1 MRIMSIRNIYQNAHY
16 YFYLFLCKCHNVHYY
31 LTIVKYTCNLD
42 KHWKRRY
49 KNMAENIQKR
59 NIRQNAW
66 QKENKD
72 RINFLMDKGTKDRI
86 TLAAEKEGINSSEFI
101 RRAIEERLYKFG
113 FEKKLSIEDPSL
125 NQDQEH
131 QEPETPKI

>member
-1 MRIMSIRNIYQNAHY
+1 MPVNI
-16 YFYLFLCKCHNVHYY
+16 
-31 LTIVKYTCNLD
+31 
-42 KHWKRRY
+42 
-49 KNMAENIQKR
+49 EKR

-86 TLAAEKEGINSSEFI
+86 NLAAEKEGIKASEFI

-113 FEKKLSIEDPSL
+113 IEKEIVIK
-125 NQDQEH
+125 DQEKEK
-131 QEPETPKI
+131 Q

>member
-1 MRIMSIRNIYQNAHY
+1 MPVNI
-16 YFYLFLCKCHNVHYY
+16 
-31 LTIVKYTCNLD
+31 
-42 KHWKRRY
+42 
-49 KNMAENIQKR
+49 EKR

-86 TLAAEKEGINSSEFI
+86 NLAAEKEGIKVSEFI

-113 FEKKLSIEDPSL
+113 IEKEIVVK
-125 NQDQEH
+125 DQTKE
-131 QEPETPKI
+131 K

>member
-1 MRIMSIRNIYQNAHY
+1 MPVNI
-16 YFYLFLCKCHNVHYY
+16 
-31 LTIVKYTCNLD
+31 
-42 KHWKRRY
+42 
-49 KNMAENIQKR
+49 EKR

-86 TLAAEKEGINSSEFI
+86 NLAAEKEGIKASEFI

-113 FEKKLSIEDPSL
+113 IEKEIVVK
-125 NQDQEH
+125 DQAKEK
-131 QEPETPKI
+131 EK

>member
-1 MRIMSIRNIYQNAHY
+1 
-16 YFYLFLCKCHNVHYY
+16 
-31 LTIVKYTCNLD
+31 
-42 KHWKRRY
+42 
-49 KNMAENIQKR
+49 MAENIQKR

-131 QEPETPKI
+131 QESEKPKI

>member
-1 MRIMSIRNIYQNAHY
+1 MPVNI
-16 YFYLFLCKCHNVHYY
+16 
-31 LTIVKYTCNLD
+31 
-42 KHWKRRY
+42 
-49 KNMAENIQKR
+49 EKR

-86 TLAAEKEGINSSEFI
+86 NLAAEKEGIKASEFI

-113 FEKKLSIEDPSL
+113 IEKEIVIK
-125 NQDQEH
+125 DQAKE
-131 QEPETPKI
+131 K

>member
-1 MRIMSIRNIYQNAHY
+1 MPVNI
-16 YFYLFLCKCHNVHYY
+16 
-31 LTIVKYTCNLD
+31 
-42 KHWKRRY
+42 
-49 KNMAENIQKR
+49 EKR

-86 TLAAEKEGINSSEFI
+86 NLAAEKEGIKASEFI

-113 FEKKLSIEDPSL
+113 IEKEIVIR
-125 NQDQEH
+125 DQAKE
-131 QEPETPKI
+131 K

>member
-1 MRIMSIRNIYQNAHY
+1 MPVNI
-16 YFYLFLCKCHNVHYY
+16 
-31 LTIVKYTCNLD
+31 
-42 KHWKRRY
+42 
-49 KNMAENIQKR
+49 EKR

-86 TLAAEKEGINSSEFI
+86 NLAAEKEGIKASEFI

-113 FEKKLSIEDPSL
+113 IEKEIVIK
-125 NQDQEH
+125 DQTKE
-131 QEPETPKI
+131 K